1 VARGSAGIALAVLA
15 VAAGMGWLY
24 LLRELGALPVG
35 SHLGQALP
43 LQQLDRTDD
52 QPLVRVIVAWLPAGL
67 AGGLALAWGLQR
79 SSRWSRTVVLFV
91 IASVVL
97 FSTAALSD
105 AIAVSGDVV
114 SRLPDQFSRE
124 GIWVEVACFV
134 IGSLPVGRWSRA
146 GSRAAAA
153 APIRR

>member
-1 VARGSAGIALAVLA
+1 VLAALA

-24 LLRELGALPVG
+24 LLRDVGALPVG

-52 QPLVRVIVAWLPAGL
+52 QPLLRVIVAWLPAGL
-67 AGGLALAWGLQR
+67 AGALALAWGRPR
-79 SSRWSRTVVLFV
+79 SSRLSRAAVLFV

-97 FSTAALSD
+97 FMTAALSD
-105 AIAVSGDVV
+105 AVAVSGDVL

-124 GIWVEVACFV
+124 GIWVEVACLV
-134 IGSLPVGRWSRA
+134 IGSLPIGRWSPA
-146 GSRAAAA
+146 GSRAGAAA
-153 APIRR
+153 AIRR